1 MTSDM
6 LKQAIEQAA
15 ATVRQTNPLTPSITN
30 TVTINF
36 VANAQLAVGGSAAMV
51 YLPDE
56 GEGLAR
62 ICDAMY
68 INAGTLF
75 PIYAET
81 LPKTA
86 KTLHEEQKPWVLDPV
101 AIGLGKMRT
110 DLLTQFKEYKPS
122 IIRGNASEIIA
133 LAGLWNVSGGSAVS
147 DVRGVDSTDTVQA
160 AKDAAMAL
168 ASWTGGAVAVSG
180 KEDLITDGKQV
191 ALSRGGSPMMPC
203 ITGTGCS
210 LGGVMAVYAAA
221 TDPFVAAV
229 TGAAVYNLAGSRAEQ
244 YVKGTGSF
252 QTAFIDELYTARP
265 ADIAANPFTLE

>member
-68 INAGTLF
+68 INVGTLF

-221 TDPFVAAV
+221 ADPFVAAV

-265 ADIAANPFTLE
+265 ADIAANLFTLE

>member
-68 INAGTLF
+68 INVGTLF

>member
-68 INAGTLF
+68 INVGTLF

-133 LAGLWNVSGGSAVS
+133 LARLWNVSGGSAVS

-221 TDPFVAAV
+221 ADPFVAAV